1 MANHKQ
7 TAGQPSASQPNG
19 GPHAGG
25 RLVDHISLGV
35 LAELLPRDLIEE
47 VLAATDRRERRVR
60 RLPAHVVVR
69 FCLAMCLF
77 AEDDYDEVLRKL
89 AGGLLAMG
97 AWDDGWQVPTTS
109 AVTQARKRLGVEPLR
124 ALFEQVAVPV
134 ATPGTKGAW
143 LWGRRLVAI
152 DGFRVDVPDTAE
164 NVDRFGR
171 AGSGPKS
178 SAFPQAQVVGLAECG
193 ARVLVGAVLGGCRD
207 GEQTLAAE
215 LVDAVEPDMLV
226 LADRNFYSWE
236 LWHAYRATGADLL
249 WRVKRDLTL
258 PVLEALADGSFRSA
272 LINPQV
278 TGKRRQ
284 RLLAR
289 LRAGEPVE
297 VTQAVAV
304 RVVEYEVTDRAGRGT
319 GELIT
324 LVTSLLDPGEATAVE
339 LAACYA
345 QRWEV
350 ELLIGQVTTTQ
361 RGPGRVL
368 RSRSPDL
375 VEQELW
381 ALLLAHYGIGAL
393 LCRAADEAGVD
404 PDRLSFLRALRI
416 VRRQVADQAA
426 VSP

>member
-1 MANHKQ
+1 MA
-7 TAGQPSASQPNG
+7 
-19 GPHAGG
+19 G

-35 LAELLPRDLIEE
+35 LAELVPRDLIEE
-47 VLAATDRRERRVR
+47 VLVATGRCERRVR

-77 AEDDYDEVLRKL
+77 ADDDYDEVLRKL

-109 AVTQARKRLGVEPLR
+109 AVTQARKRLGAEPLR

-134 ATPGTKGAW
+134 ATPGSKGAW
-143 LWGRRLVAI
+143 LWGRRLVAL
-152 DGFRVDVPDTAE
+152 DGFVVDVADTPD

-171 AGSGPKS
+171 AGSGPKAG
-178 SAFPQAQVVGLAECG
+178 AFPQAQIVGLAECG
-193 ARVLVGAVLGGCRD
+193 ARVLVGAALGGCHD

-215 LVDAVEPDMLV
+215 PGLLDAVEPDMLV
-226 LADRNFYSWE
+226 LADRNFYSWQ

-249 WRVKRDLTL
+249 WRVKQDLTL
-258 PVLEALADGSFRSA
+258 PVLQPLPDGSFRSA
-272 LINPQV
+272 LINPAIS
-278 TGKRRQ
+278 GARRQ

-289 LRAGEPVE
+289 LRTGEPVAATE
-297 VTQAVAV
+297 AVPV

-324 LVTSLLDPGEATAVE
+324 LVTSLLDPAEATAVE

-345 QRWEV
+345 QRWEI
-350 ELLIGQVTTTQ
+350 ELLIGQVKTTQ

-416 VRRQVADQAA
+416 IRRQVVDQAA